1 MAIRP
6 ELINLLTT
14 PNAARVFEHE
24 LNEVSKLDDARFG
37 GFSSHNL
44 TDFYAKFQ
52 GMVEGCDASVEE
64 INTIEIGNSRVEE
77 VELYLQGQGRTIR
90 LPVAVVYDQTDEGL
104 HIRLYYSNYPIDQTH
119 QDRAAILSAD
129 RALDLPVPVA
139 DYQKAFARGDLDATL
154 AMLEPNATVREPS
167 GGTFGPAPDQTG
179 LRDFYKFLYSF
190 GGGITLEHCNAIVN
204 DISCALEYNI
214 VGVGN
219 NTYSPQAGLAIYDF
233 NETKLTRTRIYDD
246 FVPS

>member
-1 MAIRP
+1 M
-6 ELINLLTT
+6 NLLTS
-14 PNAARVFEHE
+14 PNAARAFEHE
-24 LNEVSKLDDARFG
+24 LNEVIKLDDARFG
-37 GFSSHNL
+37 GFNSHNL
-44 TDFYAKFQ
+44 SDFYAKFQ
-52 GMVEGCDASVEE
+52 GMVDGYDASIEE
-64 INTIEIGNSRVEE
+64 INTIEIRDSRVDE
-77 VELYLQGQGRTIR
+77 VELHLQGQERTIR
-90 LPVAVVYDQTDEGL
+90 LPVAVVYDQTDGGL

-119 QDRAAILSAD
+119 RDRPAILSAD
-129 RALDLPVPVA
+129 RALVLPVPVA
-139 DYQKAFARGDLDATL
+139 DYQRAFAKGDLDATL
-154 AMLEPNATVREPS
+154 ALLEPNATVREPG
-167 GGTFGPAPDQTG
+167 GGTFGPAADQTA

-233 NETKLTRTRIYDD
+233 NESKVTRTRIYDD

>member
-1 MAIRP
+1 MD
-6 ELINLLTT
+6 LLTS
-14 PNAARVFEHE
+14 PNAVRAFEHK
-24 LNEVSKLDDARFG
+24 LNEVIKLDDARFG

-44 TDFYAKFQ
+44 SDFYAKFQ
-52 GMVEGCDASVEE
+52 GMVDGYDASVEE
-64 INTIEIGNSRVEE
+64 INTIEIRNSRVDE
-77 VELYLQGQGRTIR
+77 VELHLQGQERTIR
-90 LPVAVVYDQTDEGL
+90 LPVAVVYDQTDGGL
-104 HIRLYYSNYPIDQTH
+104 HIRLYYSNHPIDQTH
-119 QDRAAILSAD
+119 RDRPAILSAD
-129 RALDLPVPVA
+129 RALDLPVPVVS
-139 DYQKAFARGDLDATL
+139 YQKAFAQGDLDATL

-167 GGTFGPAPDQTG
+167 GGTFGPAPGQTS
-179 LRDFYKFLYSF
+179 LRDFYEFLYSF

-233 NETKLTRTRIYDD
+233 NESKLTRTRIYDD